1 MILVIADDFTGAAEL
16 AGISIGF
23 GLKTEVQ
30 TTFDINSDAEV
41 LIIDTNT
48 RSKTAEEAEM
58 VLKKLLESVRQYEFD
73 FIYKK
78 IDSVLRGHIYE
89 ELSVMLRYY
98 PDKSILLSPTNP
110 SRGRTTS
117 NGTYFIDGLPLHETV
132 FSEDPE
138 SPIKASDIYT
148 LVNGG
153 EKDGIQILNTFSSIP
168 SGSGMIY
175 VGEAKDQDEVR
186 HWVSQT
192 GEGVITAGAADFF
205 KAILESKYGKR
216 ANVRSKIDFESRN
229 SLFVCGSSL
238 SRVIN
243 IEEELF
249 SQNPKVV
256 EILENQICSASVYTL
271 KKISKKVIEQFKVS
285 NKVILFVTTSGSDS
299 DQPTHN
305 IPKCL
310 AAITSNILHNL
321 KLDELFIEGGTT
333 SSEIVRKAGWEKF
346 KAVNQM
352 GEGLV
357 RMQVVS
363 SPANF
368 ITVKPGS
375 YKWSDSLW
383 RQLKS

>member
-1 MILVIADDFTGAAEL
+1 MILVVADDFTGAAEL
-16 AGISIGF
+16 AGISIEF

-30 TTFDINSDAEV
+30 TTFNIDSNADV
-41 LIIDTNT
+41 LVIDTNT
-48 RSKTAEEAEM
+48 RSSTAEEAKI
-58 VLKKLLESVRQYEFD
+58 VLEKLLESISLHDLD
-73 FIYKK
+73 FLYKK
-78 IDSVLRGHIYE
+78 TDSVLRGHIYE
-89 ELSVMLRYY
+89 ELSTLLHYY
-98 PDKSILLSPTNP
+98 PEKSILLSPTNP
-110 SRGRTTS
+110 SRGRTIS
-117 NGTYFIDGLPLHETV
+117 SGTYFIDNKPLHETI
-132 FSEDPE
+132 FSDDPE
-138 SPIKASDIYT
+138 SPIKASDIYS
-148 LVNGG
+148 LISRG

-168 SGSGMIY
+168 PGSGMIY
-175 VGEAKDQDEVR
+175 VGEAKDHDEVK

-192 GEGVITAGAADFF
+192 GTGVISAGAADFF
-205 KAILESKYGKR
+205 KAILESKYDKSESS
-216 ANVRSKIDFESRN
+216 RSKIDFEYRN

-256 EILENQICSASVYTL
+256 EILETQICSGNVDTL
-271 KKISKKVIEQFKVS
+271 KKISKRVIEQFKVT
-285 NKVILFVTTSGSDS
+285 NKVILFVTTSGSDT

-310 AAITSNILHNL
+310 AAITSIILHNL

-333 SSEIVRKAGWEKF
+333 SSEIVRKAGWNKF

-352 GEGLV
+352 GKGLV
-357 RMQVVS
+357 RMQVVNN
-363 SPANF
+363 PGNF

-383 RQLKS
+383 QQLKS